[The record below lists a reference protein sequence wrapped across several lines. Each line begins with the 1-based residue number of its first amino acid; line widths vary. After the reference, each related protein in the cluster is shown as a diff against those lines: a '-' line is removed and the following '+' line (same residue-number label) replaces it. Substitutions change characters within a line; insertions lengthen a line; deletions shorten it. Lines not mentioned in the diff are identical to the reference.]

1 MQELIKVATDADG
14 KQVVSAREL
23 YDFLGLNK
31 AAFARWAKKNI
42 EENSFA
48 KESEDWEGFNIV
60 LNGNESKDYALSLDF
75 SKRLSMMAR
84 TEKGEE
90 ARNYFIECEKQTKKA
105 IQPMS
110 QLDILAM
117 SVALLQEQAKKIE
130 EVNNRIDKIEAKQLT
145 SGIDYYTVV
154 GFASLNKVKV
164 TPSQANILGRKCS
177 SRSRSMGVP
186 KQDIHDP
193 RYGLV
198 GGYHEEILEFVFMQ
212 EGYL

>member
-1 MQELIKVATDADG
+1 MELIKVATNAG
-14 KQVVSAREL
+14 GRQVVSARDLHEYL
-23 YDFLGLNK
+23 EVKTLFKDWMPRMIEYGFEEGKDFSSFLGETSNGRPPKEYALTLDC
-31 AAFARWAKKNI
+31 
-42 EENSFA
+42 A
-48 KESEDWEGFNIV
+48 KEI
-60 LNGNESKDYALSLDF
+60 
-75 SKRLSMMAR
+75 SMIQR
-84 TEKGEE
+84 SEKGRQ
-90 ARNYFIECEKQTKKA
+90 ARQYFIEIEKKFTKD

-110 QLDILAM
+110 QLDIMAM

-130 EVNNRIDKIEAKQLT
+130 EVSNRIDKIEAKQLT

-154 GFASLNKVKV
+154 GFASLNKVKI
-164 TPSQANILGRKCS
+164 TPAQANILGRKCS